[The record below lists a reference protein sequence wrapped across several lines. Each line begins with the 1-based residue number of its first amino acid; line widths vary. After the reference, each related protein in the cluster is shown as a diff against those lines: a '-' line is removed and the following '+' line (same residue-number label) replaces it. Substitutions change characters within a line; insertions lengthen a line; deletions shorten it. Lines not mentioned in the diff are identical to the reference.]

1 MEEKSYEDKSET
13 IDREINKRRSKWQL
27 KAIAWMDFEDV
38 RQLLRIHIYKKWS
51 LWDQSRPIEPWLNA
65 IITNQMNNLIRD
77 NLWSFSRPCLRC
89 DANQGGDLCGI
100 YTEQCCKCPLYLKW
114 YKKKKKVHDLKI
126 PTSYHDERN
135 NTDNSTFFLEKDT
148 FIDYDVSIEKIHL
161 EMENRL
167 KPSQY
172 LIYKMLFIEC
182 LSEDDVAKKCKYKAD
197 KYNKKRKYKPIE
209 NHKKKF
215 MEVAREII
223 LDEGI

>member
-1 MEEKSYEDKSET
+1 MGEESYEDKYEI
-13 IDREINKRRSKWQL
+13 IDTEINKRRSKWQL

-38 RQLLRIHIYKKWS
+38 RQLIRIHIHKKWH

-89 DANQGGDLCGI
+89 DANQGAGLCGI
-100 YTEQCCKCPLYLKW
+100 YKEQCCDCPLYLKW
-114 YKKKKKVHDLKI
+114 YKKKKKIHDLKI

-135 NTDNSTFFLEKDT
+135 AVDNSMFFLEKDT
-148 FIDYDVSIEKIHL
+148 FIDYDISIEKIHK
-161 EMENRL
+161 EMEKRL
-167 KPSQY
+167 KSSQF
-172 LIYKMLFIEC
+172 LIYKMLFIEGKT
-182 LSEDDVAKKCKYKAD
+182 EDDVAKVCKYKAD

-215 MEVAREII
+215 MEIARKII
-223 LDEGI
+223 IDNGI